1 MVEKEVKIANALRVN
16 LNPERDKDLT
26 FIKKFHGI
34 ESDSDM
40 IRFLI
45 RKEKKEIIKEG
56 IYNKIDKAKAS

>member
-1 MVEKEVKIANALRVN
+1 MAETSKIANALRVN
-16 LNPERDKDLT
+16 LSNERDKDLT

-56 IYNKIDKAKAS
+56 IYKMLDEPTES